1 MEIYNGEHNDPHPD
15 TGWRLDSVWS
25 DQQTTG
31 DYTVG
36 QEFICYYSAPGHP
49 YIAELTYYVTGQYL
63 ETGDHGWQDLLAGTE
78 LPEGILV
85 RYAWDERCEFFGS
98 AESRKGGPDD
108 VDYDRGSVSFFAT
121 VEEADEA
128 ARREALTD
136 VSWVFAHPDTL
147 NERSAA

>member
-1 MEIYNGEHNDPHPD
+1 MEIYNGENNDPHPD

-25 DQQTTG
+25 NQETTG

-36 QEFICYYSAPGHP
+36 QEFIAYYSAPGHP
-49 YIAELTYYVTGQYL
+49 YLAELTYYVTG
-63 ETGDHGWQDLLAGTE
+63 EVFDPEADGWAPLDAGE
-78 LPEGILV
+78 APPEDAQV
-85 RYAWDERCEFFGS
+85 RYAWDERYEFFLS
-98 AESRKGGPDD
+98 AESRENGPDD
-108 VDYDRGSVSFFAT
+108 VNYDRGSVLFFAT

-136 VSWVFAHPDTL
+136 VSWMFTHPDQL